1 MASGGAKVACR
12 PRIVAQR
19 GRALWVGAA
28 DALAAQQPPN
38 PDLLSQPA
46 GAILLLT
53 YPAVLSA
60 GAATAVHQR
69 DEDQGALLAAHEGRV
84 GHRG

>member
-1 MASGGAKVACR
+1 MRRTEPDCGSLLRA
-12 PRIVAQR
+12 IVPC
-19 GRALWVGAA
+19 GLGAA
-28 DALAAQQPPN
+28 DALAAQQPRN

-46 GAILLLT
+46 GALLLLT
-53 YPAVLSA
+53 YAAVLSA